1 MKAILILLATIS
13 LLVGCDSGP
22 GPDVAAKGFLEA
34 LKTGDFVKAQ
44 NYMADADGVKELAPF
59 ANPEDSME
67 GKASAAMFK
76 AIFQKMSYEM
86 VSSIGSSQVGTVKVK
101 MTMPKLDSI
110 DQKQIMN
117 DVTPQ
122 MMAASGD
129 KDKMAQVF
137 TDAMVQAI
145 NSPNTPM
152 ETGEATMPMQ
162 KVNNEWKLASFENIK
177 LYTQK

>member
-1 MKAILILLATIS
+1 MKNILILLAAML

-44 NYMADADGVKELAPF
+44 GYMADADGVKELAPF
-59 ANPEDSME
+59 ANPENTME

-76 AIFQKMSYEM
+76 AVFQKMSYEV

-110 DQKQIMN
+110 DQKQTMS

-122 MMAASGD
+122 LLATGGD
-129 KDKMAQVF
+129 TEKMAQIF

-162 KVNNEWKLASFENIK
+162 KIDNEWKLASFENIK